1 MDVTVPSPDP
11 TPPPR
16 SGEVVAFLPGSP
28 TDGASGEGA
37 TRLNASLTA
46 AARAKY
52 ASTTGWICL
61 APAGSAGA
69 AVPPREDAA
78 ATAAA
83 AAICG

>member
-1 MDVTVPSPDP
+1 M
-11 TPPPR
+11 
-16 SGEVVAFLPGSP
+16 
-28 TDGASGEGA
+28 
-37 TRLNASLTA
+37 A

-83 AAICG
+83 AAICGSSTVHASLSAAHTGLSSSAND